1 MIYLDNA
8 ATTKPKKEII
18 DAFLAIENQYYAN
31 PSSIHSFGMKT
42 NSYLEKARNVIL
54 NSFRLNNHQVIFTSS
69 STEACNLLIKG
80 YCLSHQNR
88 GKRIITS
95 NIEHASVLECFN
107 QLKEQF
113 GFEVIILNV
122 NKDGIIEKE
131 QLELAMNDKTILVSI
146 MAINN
151 EVGSINPIEQL
162 SKVVK
167 QYPKCIFMVDTTQAI
182 GKINLNYN
190 DIDAFVI
197 SGHKIHGLK
206 GSGCLILKK
215 GISLLPLIS
224 GGGQENNL
232 RSGTVS
238 VSLAVSLAKA
248 IQLANKDI
256 EQKNNYV
263 SSLKE
268 NLINQLKNIDGIVIN
283 SNQYCSPYIV
293 NFSLINKKAAVI
305 VEALSRKDIYIS
317 SVSACHSRKE
327 KSSYVIKA
335 LTNDDLLA
343 KNSIRIS
350 FSEENTTLEI
360 DQFINELKDALERVK
375 S

>member
-167 QYPKCIFMVDTTQAI
+167 KYPKCIFMVDTTQAI
-182 GKINLNYN
+182 GKINLNY
-190 DIDAFVI
+190 I
-197 SGHKIHGLK
+197 
-206 GSGCLILKK
+206 
-215 GISLLPLIS
+215 
-224 GGGQENNL
+224 
-232 RSGTVS
+232 
-238 VSLAVSLAKA
+238 
-248 IQLANKDI
+248 
-256 EQKNNYV
+256 
-263 SSLKE
+263 
-268 NLINQLKNIDGIVIN
+268 
-283 SNQYCSPYIV
+283 
-293 NFSLINKKAAVI
+293 
-305 VEALSRKDIYIS
+305 
-317 SVSACHSRKE
+317 
-327 KSSYVIKA
+327 
-335 LTNDDLLA
+335 
-343 KNSIRIS
+343 
-350 FSEENTTLEI
+350 
-360 DQFINELKDALERVK
+360 
-375 S
+375 